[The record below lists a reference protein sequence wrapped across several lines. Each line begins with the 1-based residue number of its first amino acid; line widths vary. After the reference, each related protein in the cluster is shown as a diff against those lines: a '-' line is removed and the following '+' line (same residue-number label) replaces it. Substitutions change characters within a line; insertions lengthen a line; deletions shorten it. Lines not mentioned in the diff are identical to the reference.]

1 MNAPDI
7 ECPDC
12 DGDGRI
18 WNNADPTSGQVVDC
32 DACHGEGWREPTAD
46 EAADMA
52 EAQYH
57 ERYSG
62 EPPVTMQEQSAAAWA
77 LHQEAHQ

>member
-1 MNAPDI
+1 MTYDM

-12 DGDGRI
+12 DGEGVI
-18 WNNADPTSGQVVDC
+18 WNNADPTSGQCVDC
-32 DACHGEGWREPTAD
+32 DACHGEGWRQPTAD
-46 EAADMA
+46 EAADLA

-57 ERYSG
+57 ERQS
-62 EPPVTMQEQSAAAWA
+62 EPPMTMQEQSAAAWA